1 MVMETV
7 RYDEPMGISDELRNA
22 SEYGT
27 AELNDRGRLTIPKE
41 LREDLQLEGGTEFA
55 VVREGGDIRL
65 IRQLPALETLTRDE
79 EWGEKAFRDAGEAT
93 FRRS

>member
-1 MVMETV
+1 MSSNSE
-7 RYDEPMGISDELRNA
+7 SD

-41 LREDLQLEGGTEFA
+41 LRDELQLEGGAEFK

-65 IRQLPALETLTRDE
+65 VRQLPELETLTRDE
-79 EWGEKAFRDAGEAT
+79 EWGDEAFRDAGDAT
-93 FRRS
+93 FGGR